1 MIKHHPS
8 NRFERLQ
15 LNKKYSLKPTRRKGL
30 SDEYPGTTDA
40 TNKISTLEESHRE
53 ETDQPRAD

>member
-1 MIKHHPS
+1 MIKRHPS
-8 NRFERLQ
+8 SRLERLQ
-15 LNKKYSLKPTRRKGL
+15 LKKRDFIKQSRRKGS